1 MRLQK
6 RIDPFARMRMLDELA
21 FKPRYA
27 VNKAPCNVGR
37 AVAKRSGLQVW
48 PDTIDGYHQKAG

>member
-1 MRLQK
+1 
-6 RIDPFARMRMLDELA
+6 MLDELA